1 MKRVGLKLVCL
12 LAALVLW
19 LQVAATT
26 VVDDTVAM
34 PLQAVGLRD
43 GTAPA
48 SGDLPRSIRV
58 RVRGSKLQLVAH
70 RYFGQRVGIVVVDLA
85 RPAPGSIV
93 ERDVGTEDVRSEL
106 SALSIAP
113 PVRLRVRMVNVAA
126 AAGGGEARR

>member
-48 SGDLPRSIRV
+48 MGDLPRSVRV

-70 RYFGQRVGIVVVDLA
+70 RYFGRRVGTVVIDLA
-85 RPAPGSIV
+85 RPAAGSVV
-93 ERDVGTEDVRSEL
+93 EREIGTEDVRSDL
-106 SALSIAP
+106 TALAIAP
-113 PVRLRVRMVNVAA
+113 PVRLRVRLVSGVA